1 MGQFLGN
8 VELTPL
14 TDDEGRLWKVVAP
27 FSYVSADPDHA
38 RVDVPAGETTDL
50 ASTPRFLWV
59 FLPPE
64 GEWTDASVV
73 HDTVYTQ
80 QKLPR
85 LRCDQ
90 ILREAMID
98 RGTGKITAAII
109 YAGVRVGG
117 WVAWNA
123 HTRANLL
130 NGKTGG

>member
-1 MGQFLGN
+1 MGVFVGD

-14 TDDEGRLWKVVAP
+14 TDDAGRLWKVLRP
-27 FSYVSADPDHA
+27 FSYVSGYPDHA
-38 RVDVPAGETTDL
+38 QVDVPAGETTDL
-50 ASTPRFLWV
+50 ASTPRWLWV

-64 GEWTDASVV
+64 GDWTDASVV
-73 HDTVYTQ
+73 HDTAYTQ

-98 RGTGKITAAII
+98 RGTDKFTAAII
-109 YAGVRVGG
+109 YAGVRIGG
-117 WVAWNA
+117 WAAWQA
-123 HTRANLL
+123 HARANLL